1 MGDVVGLVKDFEEV
15 VDEKEAEEDAE
26 RLLRGRFGLDDLL
39 KQLRTIQK
47 MGPLREVFAK
57 LPMFGSIAEQVDER
71 ELNRVEALIQ
81 SMTPGERS
89 RPEMIGKS
97 RMSRIARGSGRR
109 SKDVRQLLE
118 RFTQM
123 REMMSQLGSGGML
136 GKIPGLG
143 KMAGA
148 GGIDP
153 TALLAGPAG
162 KPGKTRREA
171 AGSRGHQKG
180 KRKQARKARRK
191 NRRR

>member
-1 MGDVVGLVKDFEEV
+1 MPLGAPIAFASLTSNVPIRLVSMLRILSTLLV
-15 VDEKEAEEDAE
+15 ISLLAIDAS
-26 RLLRGRFGLDDLL
+26 
-39 KQLRTIQK
+39 
-47 MGPLREVFAK
+47 A
-57 LPMFGSIAEQVDER
+57 
-71 ELNRVEALIQ
+71 
-81 SMTPGERS
+81 
-89 RPEMIGKS
+89 RPEIIDKS

-109 SKDVRQLLE
+109 SKDVRALLG

-123 REMMSQLGSGGML
+123 REMMSQIGKGGML

-162 KPGKTRREA
+162 KSSKAKREA
-171 AGSRGHQKG
+171 VGSRGRQKG